1 LRLQIDNL
9 KALIQNEKE
18 TYDLENE
25 ALKTKIG
32 QLRHADIN
40 SLQDYYQNELATMA
54 EDLQAKEQI
63 IK

>member
-1 LRLQIDNL
+1 MRLQIDNL

>member
-1 LRLQIDNL
+1 MRLQIENL